1 MDVLDENKIDH
12 STIIMN
18 VQKIIDMSEMTKG
31 VKREGHSHSMD
42 WTSYHPLEDMYSYL
56 DYLESSFDFVT
67 TESIGKSYEARDQQ
81 CQNYININS
90 MESGLLG
97 EIEK

>member
-1 MDVLDENKIDH
+1 MIMDVQKLIDL
-12 STIIMN
+12 S
-18 VQKIIDMSEMTKG
+18 KMTKG
-31 VKREGHSHSMD
+31 EEREGHSMD

>member
-1 MDVLDENKIDH
+1 MD
-12 STIIMN
+12 

-31 VKREGHSHSMD
+31 GAEREGHSMD
-42 WTSYHPLEDMYSYL
+42 WTSYHPIEDMYSYL